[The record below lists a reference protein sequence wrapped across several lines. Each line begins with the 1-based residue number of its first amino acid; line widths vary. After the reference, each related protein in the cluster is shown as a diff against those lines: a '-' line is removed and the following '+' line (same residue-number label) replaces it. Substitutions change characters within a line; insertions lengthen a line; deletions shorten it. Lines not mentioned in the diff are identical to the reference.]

1 MNSEEFI
8 QTCSSMG
15 YSSKKLA
22 KKYVEKNQKDTY
34 DMDDIISVHRK
45 SGNFKGNHACGL
57 SNIPNGKTTAY
68 SRGCTQQIIEY
79 NKGVEQIKS
88 AGFKVYRNSAGKHKI
103 VIPK

>member
-34 DMDDIISVHRK
+34 DMDDIINVH
-45 SGNFKGNHACGL
+45 
-57 SNIPNGKTTAY
+57 NGKTTAF
-68 SRGCTQQIIEY
+68 Q
-79 NKGVEQIKS
+79 N
-88 AGFKVYRNSAGKHKI
+88 A
-103 VIPK
+103 

>member
-34 DMDDIISVHRK
+34 DMDDIINVHRK
-45 SGNFKGNHACGL
+45 S
-57 SNIPNGKTTAY
+57 SIPNGKTTAF
-68 SRGCTQQIIEY
+68 Q
-79 NKGVEQIKS
+79 N
-88 AGFKVYRNSAGKHKI
+88 A
-103 VIPK
+103 